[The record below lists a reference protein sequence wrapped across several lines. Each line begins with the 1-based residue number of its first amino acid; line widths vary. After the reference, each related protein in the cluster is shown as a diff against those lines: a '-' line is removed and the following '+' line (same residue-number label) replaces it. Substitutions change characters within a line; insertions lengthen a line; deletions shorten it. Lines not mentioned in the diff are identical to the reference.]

1 MPTRTTG
8 SVRTMST
15 ALLLVLLAV
24 FGLAV
29 GSFLNVVIVRVPSDE
44 SVLSPPSK
52 CPMCEKPIARR
63 DNIPVLSWILLKGK
77 CRNCGEPIPAGYPLV
92 EAGNAVL
99 WVLAGVAFGA
109 SAWVIPYALLFSVL
123 LALSVID
130 LELYILPNRITY
142 PTILVSLVAIPVL
155 ALLFADDPASAIL
168 GAVIGGIAFAGF
180 LLVMLLGWEL
190 IMRKEGMGMG
200 DVKLAVILGLWLGL
214 INPLLCLF
222 ALIASSL
229 IGLVVGVG
237 ILFVRKESRPFPFG
251 PWLAIG
257 TILVILFS
265 GPILRVYGIDSDD
278 SAAALAPASTSLPL
292 VVGQ

>member
-1 MPTRTTG
+1 
-8 SVRTMST
+8 MSSG
-15 ALLLVLLAV
+15 LMYVFLVV

-29 GSFLNVVIVRVPSDE
+29 GSFLNVVIVRVPSGE
-44 SVLSPPSK
+44 SLWSPPSK
-52 CPMCEKPIARR
+52 CPLCEQPIALR
-63 DNIPVLSWILLKGK
+63 DNVPVVSWLLLKGR

-92 EAGNAVL
+92 EVGNAVL
-99 WVLAGVAFGA
+99 WVLAGVAFGV

-142 PTILVSLVAIPVL
+142 PSILVSLVAIPVL
-155 ALLFADDPASAIL
+155 AYLFADDPSGAIL

-237 ILFVRKESRPFPFG
+237 ILLVRKESRPFPFG
-251 PWLAIG
+251 PWLAMG
-257 TILVILFS
+257 TAVVILFS
-265 GPILRVYGIDSDD
+265 GPILRAYDIDTTE
-278 SAAALAPASTSLPL
+278 SAAVPAPASTSLP
-292 VVGQ
+292 VVADQ

>member
-1 MPTRTTG
+1 
-8 SVRTMST
+8 MST
-15 ALLLVLLAV
+15 GPLLVLLAL
-24 FGLAV
+24 FGLVV
-29 GSFLNVVIVRVPSDE
+29 GSFLNVVIVRVPSGE
-44 SVLSPPSK
+44 SLVSPPSK
-52 CPMCEKPIARR
+52 CPLCEEPIRPR
-63 DNIPVLSWILLKGK
+63 DNIPVVSWLLLKGR

-142 PTILVSLVAIPVL
+142 PSILVSLVAIPVL
-155 ALLFADDPASAIL
+155 ALLFADDPGGAIL
-168 GAVIGGIAFAGF
+168 GAAIGAIGFAGF
-180 LLVMLLGWEL
+180 LLVMLLAWEL
-190 IMRKEGMGMG
+190 LLHKEGMGMG

-229 IGLVVGVG
+229 IGLVVGVA

-257 TILVILFS
+257 TIVVILFS
-265 GPILRVYGIDSDD
+265 GPILRSYDIDTGE
-278 SAAALAPASTSLPL
+278 SAAAPALPSTSWL
-292 VVGQ
+292 VVADQ

>member
-1 MPTRTTG
+1 
-8 SVRTMST
+8 MSS
-15 ALLLVLLAV
+15 ALMYVLLAV

-29 GSFLNVVIVRVPSDE
+29 GSFLNVVIVRVPSGE
-44 SVLSPPSK
+44 SLWSPPSK
-52 CPMCEKPIARR
+52 CPLCEQPIAPR
-63 DNIPVLSWILLKGK
+63 DNVPVVSWLLLKGR

-92 EAGNAVL
+92 EVGNAVL

-155 ALLFADDPASAIL
+155 ASLFADDPSGAIL

-229 IGLVVGVG
+229 IGLVVGVA

-251 PWLAIG
+251 PWLALG
-257 TILVILFS
+257 TVVVILFS
-265 GPILRVYGIDSDD
+265 GPILRAYDIDTDE
-278 SAAALAPASTSLPL
+278 SAAVPAPASTSLP
-292 VVGQ
+292 VVVDQ

>member
-1 MPTRTTG
+1 
-8 SVRTMST
+8 MSS
-15 ALLLVLLAV
+15 ALMYVLLAV

-29 GSFLNVVIVRVPSDE
+29 GSFLNVVIVRVPSGE
-44 SVLSPPSK
+44 SLWSPPSK
-52 CPMCEKPIARR
+52 CPLCEQPIALR
-63 DNIPVLSWILLKGK
+63 DNVPVVSWLLLKGR

-92 EAGNAVL
+92 EVGNAVL

-155 ALLFADDPASAIL
+155 ASLFADDPSGAIL

-229 IGLVVGVG
+229 IGLVVGVA

-251 PWLAIG
+251 PWLALG
-257 TILVILFS
+257 TVVVILFS
-265 GPILRVYGIDSDD
+265 GPILRAYDIDTDE
-278 SAAALAPASTSLPL
+278 SAAVPAPASTSLP
-292 VVGQ
+292 VVVDQ